1 MLWFEVLLKSVLA
14 VLPIIESLERV
25 VLQRKNGI
33 RIADLREIQ
42 RMWEVRGGMNSVL
55 LKSFCRKD
63 HPVGTLPCTS
73 LKTAWL

>member
-33 RIADLREIQ
+33 RIADFREIQ
-42 RMWEVRGGMNSVL
+42 RM
-55 LKSFCRKD
+55 
-63 HPVGTLPCTS
+63 
-73 LKTAWL
+73 